1 VLAVVLGLASSL
13 SWGVSDFLGGLKARQ
28 LQLLT
33 VLVLSQAVGL
43 ALIAV
48 IVAVRSE
55 PAPDAQ
61 HVVYACLSGLAGVGG
76 LAAFYR
82 GLAVGAMAVVAPI
95 SGTAAA
101 IPVTVGLISGERP
114 TGLQVAGIVL
124 AIAGVVLASRELP
137 KEGETAR
144 VAAGVGLALLAA
156 LGFGSFFVAID
167 AASEQ
172 DLFWA
177 ILLNRATSVTA
188 LVALTLVLRPSLSVD
203 RGDVHALLAIGAL
216 DIGANTLFAAASTE
230 GLVSLV
236 AVLASL
242 YPVVTVLLA
251 RVVLGERV
259 RRAQQ
264 AGVVLALAGVALI
277 SAG

>member
-1 VLAVVLGLASSL
+1 VLAVALGLASSL
-13 SWGVSDFLGGLKARQ
+13 SWGISDFLGGLKARK

-33 VLVLSQAVGL
+33 VLLLSQAVGL
-43 ALIAV
+43 TLIAV

-55 PAPDAQ
+55 PVPPGE
-61 HVVYACLSGLAGVGG
+61 HVLYACLSGLAGVAG

-101 IPVTVGLISGERP
+101 IPVAVGVISGERP
-114 TGLQVAGIVL
+114 GGLQVAGIAL
-124 AIAGVVLASRELP
+124 ALAGVALASRELP
-137 KEGETAR
+137 EEGGSAR
-144 VAAGVGLALLAA
+144 IAAGVGLAMLAA
-156 LGFGSFFVAID
+156 VGFGSFFVAMD
-167 AASEQ
+167 AASEE

-177 ILLNRATSVTA
+177 ICFNRVTSVSA
-188 LVALTLVLRPSLSVD
+188 LVILALVLRPRLAVG
-203 RGDVHALLAIGAL
+203 RGDAPALLAIGTL

-236 AVLASL
+236 AVVASL
-242 YPVVTVLLA
+242 YPVVTILLA
-251 RVVLGERV
+251 RAVLGERI
-259 RRAQQ
+259 RRPQQ
-264 AGVVLALAGVALI
+264 AGVVLALMGVALI